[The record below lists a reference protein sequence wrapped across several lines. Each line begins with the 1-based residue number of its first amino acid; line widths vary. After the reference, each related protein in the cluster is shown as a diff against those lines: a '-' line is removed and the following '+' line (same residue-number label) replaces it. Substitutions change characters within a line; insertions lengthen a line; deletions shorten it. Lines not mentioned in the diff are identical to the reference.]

1 MSKLKSITP
10 AARHRGAPFN
20 REINASLARS
30 RAFGSS
36 VRARFWAL
44 VAAFKA
50 ALADPKSEPR
60 YVPQPSRTFRR
71 IAPGVFGKVKR
82 VNPRVPAKAEIETLI
97 ASSDKRFY
105 ARLTNGQIVR
115 RRAETVNHSWVFWLP
130 AEVVTLNQAGIA
142 AYPQIA
148 MARG

>member
-1 MSKLKSITP
+1 MPNFKHTTP
-10 AARHRGAPFN
+10 LRGTFAALFN
-20 REINASLARS
+20 RDRNANLAGS

-36 VRARFWAL
+36 VRDRFRAL

-50 ALADPKSEPR
+50 ALADPTLEPG
-60 YVPQPSRTFRR
+60 YVPRPSRTYRR

-97 ASSDKRFY
+97 ESSDGRVY
-105 ARLTNGQIVR
+105 ARLSNGQIVR
-115 RRAETVNHSWVFWLP
+115 RRAKTVAGGYVFWLP
-130 AEVVTLNQAGIA
+130 AQVETLNKAGIA

>member
-10 AARHRGAPFN
+10 AARHRGVPFN

-60 YVPQPSRTFRR
+60 YVPQPSRAFRR

-97 ASSDKRFY
+97 ESSEGRVY

-115 RRAETVNHSWVFWLP
+115 RRAKTVTGSYVFWLP
-130 AEVVTLNQAGIA
+130 ASVETLNTAGIA
-142 AYPQIA
+142 NYPQIA